1 MSTIGVRLQEK
12 IKKIKILII
21 DTDGVLTKP
30 LVIWSNDDLC
40 ENKLFETRL
49 FCIHDGSSCW
59 AAKAAGLKIVLV
71 SGRASEAVHKRAK
84 KIKIDQVY
92 LNSINKL
99 ETLDE
104 VIRKNGV
111 NSDEI
116 AYMGDDFLDL
126 PILKAVG
133 LAIAV
138 KDAVEEV
145 KEVSDYVTKKNG
157 GEGAVAEAIRI
168 ILKSQNKWDKAVRDV
183 LEENYAQSHNIPK
196 TVSR

>member
-1 MSTIGVRLQEK
+1 MSNIDIKLQEK
-12 IKKIKILII
+12 IKKIKVLII

-30 LVIWSNDDLC
+30 FVIWSNDDLGK
-40 ENKLFETRL
+40 NKLFETRL

-59 AAKAAGLKIVLV
+59 AAKAGGLKIVLV
-71 SGRASEAVHKRAK
+71 SGRASDTVRKRAS
-84 KIKIDQVY
+84 KIKIDEVY

-99 ETLDE
+99 DTLGE
-104 VIRKNGV
+104 VINKNGV

-138 KDAVEEV
+138 NDAVDEV
-145 KEVSDYVTKKNG
+145 KEVADYITKKNG
-157 GEGAVAEAIRI
+157 GEGAIAEVIRV
-168 ILKSQNKWDKAVRDV
+168 ILKSQNKWDKAVCDV
-183 LEENYAQSHNIPK
+183 LEESYRKNNN
-196 TVSR
+196 VSKAV

>member
-1 MSTIGVRLQEK
+1 MNTINDRILEK

-30 LVIWSNDDLC
+30 FVIWSNDDLGKK
-40 ENKLFETRL
+40 KLFETRL

-71 SGRASEAVHKRAK
+71 SGRASEAVHKRAN
-84 KIKIDQVY
+84 KIKIDEVY
-92 LNSINKL
+92 LNRINKIT
-99 ETLDE
+99 TLDE
-104 VIRKNGV
+104 VVGKHGV
-111 NSDEI
+111 TRDEV

-138 KDAVEEV
+138 NDAVDEV
-145 KEVSDYVTKKNG
+145 KEVADYVTRKNG
-157 GEGAVAEAIRI
+157 GEGAVAEAIRV
-168 ILKSQNKWDKAVRDV
+168 ILKTQNKWEKAMRDV
-183 LEENYAQSHNIPK
+183 LEESYRKAEEPPTPI
-196 TVSR
+196 

>member
-1 MSTIGVRLQEK
+1 MSDIDIKLQEK

-30 LVIWSNDDLC
+30 FVIWSNDDLGK
-40 ENKLFETRL
+40 NKLFETRL

-59 AAKAAGLKIVLV
+59 AAKAGGLKIVLV
-71 SGRASEAVHKRAK
+71 SGRASDTVRKRAS
-84 KIKIDQVY
+84 KIKIDEVY

-99 ETLDE
+99 DTLGE
-104 VIRKNGV
+104 VINKNGV

-138 KDAVEEV
+138 NDAVDEV
-145 KEVSDYVTKKNG
+145 KEVADYITKKNG
-157 GEGAVAEAIRI
+157 GEGAIAEVIRV
-168 ILKSQNKWDKAVRDV
+168 ILKSQNKWDKAVCDV
-183 LEENYAQSHNIPK
+183 LEESYRMNKN
-196 TVSR
+196 VSKAV

>member
-1 MSTIGVRLQEK
+1 MSNVDVRLQEK

-30 LVIWSNDDLC
+30 FVIWSNDDLGKK
-40 ENKLFETRL
+40 KLFETRL

-59 AAKAAGLKIVLV
+59 AAKAGGLKIVLV
-71 SGRASEAVHKRAK
+71 SGRPSEAVYKRAS
-84 KIKIDQVY
+84 KIKIDELY
-92 LNSINKL
+92 LDSINKL

-104 VIRKNGV
+104 VISKNGV
-111 NSDEI
+111 NRDEI

-138 KDAVEEV
+138 NDAVDEV
-145 KEVSDYVTKKNG
+145 KEVADYVTKKNG
-157 GEGAVAEAIRI
+157 GEGAVAEAIRV
-168 ILKSQNKWDKAVRDV
+168 ILKSQNKWDKAVCDV
-183 LEENYAQSHNIPK
+183 LEESYAKSENVPK
-196 TVSR
+196 TV